1 MSDRMDACAR
11 EIDEVLKRHA
21 CALVI
26 REVRENG
33 QIIEQRVALKELPQ
47 APAAETQE

>member
-1 MSDRMDACAR
+1 MSRIDDCAR
-11 EIDEVLKRHA
+11 EIDEALKRHS

-33 QIIEQRVALKELPQ
+33 QIVEQRISLKELPQ
-47 APAAETQE
+47 PETKEPQ